1 MEKRKLKLRGLS
13 IRMKIL
19 IPVELMIVLVCV
31 VLGVVAYQK
40 IYSGMVA
47 MGVEQAEMAA
57 NVVAQVID
65 GDLVAQLEPGSEG
78 TDSYQTLLAQMRKL
92 QQDCG
97 IEFLYTLY
105 TDGRQNYYGVDTDES
120 NAQNKVGAIID
131 ISYEELALVYRGE
144 PYVQDYIEKS
154 ADGYLISAYMPI
166 YNSDGAVVAV
176 LGSDYNAAGV
186 VEQLRNIVINVAGV
200 ALGCLIVAFILLNVV
215 VSAIT
220 SNLRKV
226 EGKLYDLVH
235 KEGDLTQKLEVKTG
249 DELEVISE
257 DVNELLG
264 FIRSIM
270 LQIADNSDKLQDSS
284 KKVANDLGNAKLNI
298 TDVSATME
306 EMSAAMEETTA
317 SLTQINEVIRQ
328 VYKSVQ
334 DISAQA
340 EEGKIFSGNMTERA
354 TEVSDGA
361 KASRTEAETQ
371 AKQMEATVYAAIEKS
386 KKVGEIQVL
395 SDNII
400 EITEQTNLLAL
411 NASIEAARAGTAG
424 RGFAVVADEIGKLA
438 QNSSESA
445 EQIRVVS
452 TDVINAVNA
461 LAGEAEK
468 MVKFLEETALSGYM
482 KLVENGQH
490 YHDDADNMNE
500 KMQQF
505 ASASLRIQ
513 ESMDSIK
520 EAVEAVNIAAEESA
534 DGIMNVSQ
542 TAVELSN
549 SMTAMYAEAD
559 SNMDI
564 SEKLYTE
571 VNRFKLH

>member
-1 MEKRKLKLRGLS
+1 MEKRKMKLRGLS
-13 IRMKIL
+13 IRLKIL

-31 VLGVVAYQK
+31 ILGVVAYQK

-65 GDLVAQLEPGSEG
+65 GDMVAQLEVGCEN
-78 TDSYQTLLAQMRKL
+78 TDNYQAVLAQLRNL
-92 QQDCG
+92 REDCG
-97 IEFLYTLY
+97 IEYLYTLY
-105 TDGRQNYYGVDTDES
+105 TDGKKNYYGVDADES
-120 NAQNKVGAIID
+120 DAQNQVGDIID
-131 ISYEELALVYRGE
+131 ISYDELASVYRGE
-144 PYVQDYIEKS
+144 PYVQDYIDNTE
-154 ADGYLISAYMPI
+154 DGFLISAYMPI

-186 VEQLRNIVINVAGV
+186 VEQLGTIVINVVWV
-200 ALGCLIVAFILLNVV
+200 ALGCLIVAFVLLNLI

-220 SNLRKV
+220 SNMRKV

-235 KEGDLTQKLEVKTG
+235 REGDLTQKLDVKTG
-249 DELEVISE
+249 DELEVIAE
-257 DVNELLG
+257 DVNELLE
-264 FIRSIM
+264 FIRGIM
-270 LQIADNSDKLQDSS
+270 LQIADNSDKLQTSS
-284 KKVANDLGNAKLNI
+284 KKVACDLGEAKLNI

-317 SLTQINEVIRQ
+317 SLTQINEVIRH
-328 VYKSVQ
+328 VYQSVQ

-340 EEGKIFSGNMTERA
+340 EEGKHFSENMTERA
-354 TEVSDGA
+354 TQVRDGA
-361 KASRTEAETQ
+361 NASRTEAETR
-371 AKQMEATVYAAIEKS
+371 AKQMESAVYAAIEKS

-400 EITEQTNLLAL
+400 EITEQTNLLSL
-411 NASIEAARAGTAG
+411 NASIEAARAGAAG

-452 TDVINAVNA
+452 LDVINAVNA
-461 LAGEAEK
+461 LAEEAEN
-468 MVKFLEETALSGYM
+468 MVRFLEETALSGYM

-500 KMQQF
+500 KMQEF
-505 ASASLRIQ
+505 ASASQRIQ

-534 DGIMNVSQ
+534 DGVLNVSQ

-559 SNMDI
+559 SNMEI